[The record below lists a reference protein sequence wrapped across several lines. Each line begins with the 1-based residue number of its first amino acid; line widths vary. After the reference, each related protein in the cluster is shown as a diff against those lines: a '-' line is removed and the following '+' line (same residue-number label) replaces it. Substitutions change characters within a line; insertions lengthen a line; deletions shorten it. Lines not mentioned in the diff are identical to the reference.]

1 MEKKKKK
8 ENNDFGLGSK
18 ISESHQIV
26 NPDGTFNVTR
36 EGKHYWSPYHSLVGI
51 SWPFFLLIVL
61 FAFIGINVFF
71 GFLFLLTGLET
82 ISGLEPSGSFLEDL
96 ANTTFFSIQTFT
108 TLGYGTMSPN
118 GFWSHMI
125 ASLDSLIGLMAFALV
140 TGLIFARFAKPKA
153 QILVSKNAIIAPYQD
168 GESFQFRI
176 VNKRK
181 NKIVD
186 LEAIVLFTCLEK
198 HGTEIR
204 RSYHTLSLE
213 RDNVAL
219 FPLNWTVVHPI
230 TKKSPLYKRSEA
242 DLRRMNGEFI
252 VKIKG
257 YDETYAQLVHLNC
270 SFSTQSLIWGVRFK
284 KMYFDVP
291 GEGVVL
297 HLDKIDDTEPIS
309 TPKA

>member
-1 MEKKKKK
+1 MKKKK
-8 ENNDFGLGSK
+8 ENDDFGLGSK
-18 ISESHQIV
+18 ITESHQIV
-26 NPDGTFNVTR
+26 NPDGTFNVVR

-51 SWPFFLLIVL
+51 SWSFFLLIVL
-61 FAFIGINVFF
+61 CAFIGINVFF

-82 ISGLEPSGSFLEDL
+82 ISGLEPSGSFFEDL

-125 ASLDSLIGLMAFALV
+125 ASFDSLIGLMAFALV

-186 LEAIVLFTCLEK
+186 LEAIVLFTCLEER
-198 HGTEIR
+198 GAEIKR
-204 RSYHTLSLE
+204 GYHTLSLE
-213 RDNVAL
+213 RDKVAL
-219 FPLNWTVVHPI
+219 FPLNWTIVHPI
-230 TKKSPLYKRSEA
+230 TENSPLYKKSEA

-309 TPKA
+309 APKA